1 MSYITLKCKNCG
13 SGMSINPDS
22 KSCTCTH
29 CGSTFL
35 MVDLLDE
42 QDMNFSKT
50 ITQENLQNKIDFA
63 QALKKGETLL
73 YQAEYK
79 LAEESF
85 KRAIE
90 LNDTNYKGYL
100 GVVKAKT
107 SNLNKIPDT
116 PEYKEYIK
124 LACKYVDR
132 DNEIYL
138 KSELAKLD
146 LLEREHNIQVREAK
160 KKQAEIK
167 NRNRAKRDSDKFW
180 GKVTTTL
187 IVVMTVMIFACIHIT
202 KAFYPKDEK
211 KNTTTYEI
219 ATAEKFIEYSKN
231 EDFLS
236 ATINITEDIDF
247 EDLNWSPIGTI
258 SKPFTGKFNGNG
270 HTISNLKI
278 STANSQST
286 YFGFF
291 GNIKN
296 ATISNTKF
304 EDIDISGTASASK
317 TTTHTVGF
325 ISGKAVGSKIEKCEV
340 SQSCMATLTHQ
351 MNCSLTYGGIVG
363 DASQSKISY
372 SYSNATL
379 NSNYSVIT
387 SQFNVPIRFYIGG
400 IAGYAT
406 ESSFKNCYST
416 SSLISIVQSF
426 ENKEF
431 VSYAG
436 GIVGYNLLSQNT
448 TAQISKCY
456 FGGSINTNLNTEVK
470 AHYVSGIVGYGANFS
485 QMSNNFALFNKNYQ
499 ANQALQVIDLFDY
512 TTATSVIRYVPPEQ
526 LQTLI
531 YLTFK
536 TEVWEN
542 TTTLTPS
549 IKF

>member
-35 MVDLLDE
+35 MIELLDE

-50 ITQENLQNKIDFA
+50 ITQENLQNKVDFA

-138 KSELAKLD
+138 KSELAKLE
-146 LLEREHNIQVREAK
+146 LLEREHNIQIREAK

-167 NRNRAKRDSDKFW
+167 NRNRAKRDADRFW
-180 GKVTTTL
+180 GKITTTL

-202 KAFYPKDEK
+202 KAFYPKDK
-211 KNTTTYEI
+211 QKNTTTYEI
-219 ATAEKFIEYSKN
+219 ATAENFIEYSKN

-247 EDLNWSPIGTI
+247 EDITWSPLGTI

-278 STANSQST
+278 STADTKTT

-291 GNIKN
+291 GSIKN
-296 ATISNTKF
+296 ATVSNTKF
-304 EDIDISGTASASK
+304 EDIEISGTASASH

-325 ISGKAVGSKIEKCEV
+325 VSGRSINSKIEKCEV
-340 SQSCMATLTHQ
+340 AQSCSATLAHQ
-351 MNCSLTYGGIVG
+351 MNCSLTYGGLVG
-363 DASQSKISY
+363 DAIQSKISY

-400 IAGYAT
+400 IVGYAT
-406 ESSFKNCYST
+406 ESSFENCYST
-416 SSLISIVQSF
+416 SAIVSNVQSY

-436 GIVGYNLLSQNT
+436 GIVGYNLLSQNS

-470 AHYVSGIVGYGANFS
+470 AHYVSGLVGYGANFS
-485 QMSNNFALFNKNYQ
+485 RMSNNFALFNKNYQ
-499 ANQALQVIDLFDY
+499 ANEVLQVIDLFDY
-512 TTATSVIRYVPPEQ
+512 TPATSVIRYIPPEQ
-526 LQTLI
+526 LQTHI

-549 IKF
+549 IKN